1 MLHDLFADDEGGSPQ
16 DASLLDRPAM
26 ENPRRQSPDRHR
38 DPDVDRLRQLA
49 LCFFTANVRNPSTRR
64 AYMRGR
70 AGRFFAW
77 CDDRGLTLPP
87 IRPHDVATYM
97 ETLQQAL
104 RRRV

>member
-1 MLHDLFADDEGGSPQ
+1 MQKFLELCAGEAAGGIVLHDLFADDEGGSPQ

-26 ENPRRQSPDRHR
+26 ENSRRQSPDRHR

-70 AGRFFAW
+70 AAGSSP
-77 CDDRGLTLPP
+77 G
-87 IRPHDVATYM
+87 ATI
-97 ETLQQAL
+97 AA
-104 RRRV
+104 